1 MNNSDDD
8 DDVHDQLPSVE
19 EYKSTLEP
27 GSNKIDPKRIMESVM
42 ASDIENEDLENL
54 QLPPEELDNGM
65 EDGEYEHV
73 VLGPEDDDDDDDYD
87 HDDDDDY
94 DDYDDAEEEQGIHDQ
109 LPTVQEIHAQRS
121 PAPSDNSKCLRKCGY
136 FILTVFFLCA
146 IILPPVI
153 LSLNTRYEKRKEE
166 ITTLLLDQNIAKSS
180 QFNDPS
186 SPQAQALEFLA
197 REGFDNAQLSNDKFI
212 ERYTLTIL
220 YYATG
225 GPQWKFPMK
234 FLEPVDACF
243 WNSFFMNQNNGD
255 ITQEGAV
262 CDDEMNPPMVKI
274 LELRKLR
281 KRVYK
286 I

>member
-27 GSNKIDPKRIMESVM
+27 GSHKIDPKRIMESVM
-42 ASDIENEDLENL
+42 ASDSEDEDLENL
-54 QLPPEELDNGM
+54 QLPPEELDYDM
-65 EDGEYEHV
+65 EEGDYEHV
-73 VLGPEDDDDDDDYD
+73 VLGLE
-87 HDDDDDY
+87 DDDDY
-94 DDYDDAEEEQGIHDQ
+94 DDDEEEEEQVIHDQ
-109 LPTVQEIHAQRS
+109 LPTVGEIHAQRS
-121 PAPSDNSKCLRKCGY
+121 PAPSDNAKCLRKCGY
-136 FILTVFFLCA
+136 FIMTVFFLCA
-146 IILPPVI
+146 IILPPLI
-153 LSLNTRYEKRKEE
+153 LSSNTRYEKRKEE

-186 SPQAQALEFLA
+186 SPQAQTLEFLA
-197 REGFDNAQLSNDKFI
+197 REDFDNARLSNDKFI
-212 ERYTLTIL
+212 ERYTLTVL

-234 FLEPVDACF
+234 FLEPVDACS
-243 WNSFFMNQNNGD
+243 WNSFFMNQNDGD

-262 CDDEMNPPMVKI
+262 CDDEMNPPMVTI

-281 KRVYK
+281 KRV
-286 I
+286 